1 MIYMS
6 GRFFGGRMAD
16 LGYSYIDKS
25 TQTSVSTGKHKEVQ
39 ASTNMYKRG
48 KTLI

>member
-1 MIYMS
+1 MGIKTNELNQIFLS
-6 GRFFGGRMAD
+6 E
-16 LGYSYIDKS
+16 L
-25 TQTSVSTGKHKEVQ
+25 VHTGKHKEVQ